1 MKNSSKK
8 KTLLGLATTLMP
20 TGITMFIQG
29 NQYQGA
35 ILIAM
40 AVALMLAYDHY
51 DDKVKVPE
59 GIDKET
65 FVQLSELGADG
76 IKDLVEKYRNR
87 DGSDSDN

>member
-20 TGITMFIQG
+20 TGITMLIQG
-29 NQYQGA
+29 NQYQGG
-35 ILIAM
+35 ILIALS
-40 AVALMLAYDHY
+40 VALMLAYDHY

-59 GIDKET
+59 GIDRET

-76 IKDLVEKYRNR
+76 IKELVEQYRDRN
-87 DGSDSDN
+87 GSDSE